1 MTATDPAKG
10 HDRWLRIGG
19 WSDSTDTTTGY
30 RRSQLGQPADFH
42 GAISEQHASGTPW
55 GSDAKECQ
63 WRVTRQRTERE
74 GPDKDGLHWTGW
86 LAEGTAKN
94 LPLAK
99 SAATK
104 AMKQLRTDHILAGG
118 DVGHGEAPT
127 GEQIRE
133 SIARRRA
140 LEPGQS
146 MVMESGELDG
156 VQWERR
162 LSCARGTIGAIES
175 FRLLYRGEQQDTLP
189 KGRGPA
195 AMAEEFRT
203 HVDERPARVAAA
215 EQQQQAAIAESISND
230 QARYRRYKALNVLG
244 YSQVCDAWT
253 AAHGTRPPKSQ
264 LIRWGRSGV
273 TEAEHNADWYQ
284 AGVAATAAT
293 RPAGA
298 GQHGRPGPE
307 RHAAQADQPTQHNN
321 PRPRASMVAG
331 LPDTEPEA

>member
-230 QARYRRYKALNVLG
+230 QARYRPVQGAERPGLQPGLRRMDGGPRHPAAEEPAHPLG
-244 YSQVCDAWT
+244 PQWGHRGGAQRRLVPGRGRGYGGDAAGRRR
-253 AAHGTRPPKSQ
+253 AARPP
-264 LIRWGRSGV
+264 GPGAARS
-273 TEAEHNADWYQ
+273 
-284 AGVAATAAT
+284 
-293 RPAGA
+293 
-298 GQHGRPGPE
+298 PG
-307 RHAAQADQPTQHNN
+307 
-321 PRPRASMVAG
+321 
-331 LPDTEPEA
+331 